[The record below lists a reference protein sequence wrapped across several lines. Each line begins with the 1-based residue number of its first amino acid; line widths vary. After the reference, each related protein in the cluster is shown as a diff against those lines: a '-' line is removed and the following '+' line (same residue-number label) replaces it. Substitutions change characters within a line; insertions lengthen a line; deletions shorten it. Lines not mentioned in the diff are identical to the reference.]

1 MEFRA
6 QRFPRRDRDPDRR
19 AISFS
24 KSAMMTML
32 RRALYEVRY
41 AYGIAAPGATR
52 NVSTV
57 AKGIGKALTARGPRT
72 R

>member
-1 MEFRA
+1 
-6 QRFPRRDRDPDRR
+6 
-19 AISFS
+19 
-24 KSAMMTML
+24 MMTML